1 MSAMSSPDMDP
12 RESNIA
18 EAAMRVFL
26 RYGMARTT
34 MSDVAQEAGISRQ
47 TLYAVFASK
56 DDLMRGTIR
65 FLANRTM
72 AAIEADFSRTQDLG
86 ERLDAVI
93 RHIAIRSF
101 ELLHASPDA
110 DDIVSGFNAACK
122 EELDTNSARYRT
134 LIEQMLQPYHDNISA
149 AGMTLPALADF
160 IQKSTLTIKHE
171 ATDLA
176 HVTDLANS
184 LKTLVLHLA
193 TRE

>member
-1 MSAMSSPDMDP
+1 
-12 RESNIA
+12 
-18 EAAMRVFL
+18 MRVFL

-72 AAIEADFSRTQDLG
+72 AAIETDFARTQNLG

-149 AGMTLPALADF
+149 AGMTVLALADF

-184 LKTLVLHLA
+184 LKTLVLHMA